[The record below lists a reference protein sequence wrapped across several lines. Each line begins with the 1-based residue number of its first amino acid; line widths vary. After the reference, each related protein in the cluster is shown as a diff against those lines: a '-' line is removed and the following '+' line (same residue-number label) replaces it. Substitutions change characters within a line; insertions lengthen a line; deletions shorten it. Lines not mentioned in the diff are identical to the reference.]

1 MSWLSW
7 ILAYLFDCA
16 HPHTTWPRRHRAGFA
31 YVACLDCGR
40 ELPYSLDR
48 MRIVARVE
56 LWQIENWTHGKELGA
71 PKNVH
76 AERDISGTVLSEGMH

>member
-7 ILAYLFDCA
+7 ILAYLFDCI
-16 HPHTTWPRRHRAGFA
+16 HPHTTWPRRDRGGFT

-48 MRIVARVE
+48 MSILTRVE
-56 LWQIENWTHGKELGA
+56 LLADHERGA
-71 PKNVH
+71 WPGTWRP
-76 AERDISGTVLSEGMH
+76 ERFAR

>member
-48 MRIVARVE
+48 MRIVTRVE
-56 LWQIENWTHGKELGA
+56 LLRDGSRELCHKRG
-71 PKNVH
+71 VLQ
-76 AERDISGTVLSEGMH
+76 EIGTLVDVAR